1 MKTFFTWMNSH
12 RILAGM
18 GIILVM
24 IGGYYFFFRST
35 ETAVTST
42 DTTVTVARD
51 SFRVTVTG
59 SGQVAADSQVDLK
72 PVAAGDAIEVT
83 AVMVKNDQEVKK
95 GQLIATIDAED
106 ASRDVRQAE
115 LSLKSAKIKMQQT
128 AKEYAA
134 RNEDETLVRRSQEV
148 SVAQQELALEKAV
161 SKLADYSIRAP
172 FDGIVTG
179 LDVDG
184 GDTISQTTVLA
195 SVISKEM
202 KATITLNEV
211 DAAKVK
217 VGDMATLSFAAL
229 PNLTVSGKLAKID
242 TIGKASSGVVSYGAE
257 IVFEQ
262 QESTLRPGMSVTAD
276 IIVEEKMGVLV
287 VPNEALVYSDGQAY
301 VRVPAGAEDVA
312 RSQKKKVTVGS
323 TNNIVTEIES
333 GVRENDIVILT
344 SAAGTAAASTAN
356 QSGGFLNSLLR
367 SGSRSNGR

>member
-1 MKTFFTWMNSH
+1 MT
-12 RILAGM
+12 A
-18 GIILVM
+18 V
-24 IGGYYFFFRST
+24 YYSFFRST
-35 ETAVTST
+35 TDIVTSV
-42 DTTVTVARD
+42 DTQVSVTRD
-51 SFRVTVTG
+51 TIRVTVTG

-95 GQLIATIDAED
+95 GELIATIDAED

-134 RNEDETLVRRSQEV
+134 RNEDETLVRRAQEISV
-148 SVAQQELALEKAV
+148 SQQELALQKAV

-202 KATITLNEV
+202 KAAITLNEV
-211 DAAKVK
+211 DAAKIK
-217 VGDMATLSFAAL
+217 VGDTATLSFAAL
-229 PNLTVSGKLAKID
+229 PDMVVTGKVAKLD
-242 TIGKASSGVVSYGAE
+242 TIGKATSGVVSYGAE
-257 IVFEQ
+257 IVFDK
-262 QESTLRPGMSVTAD
+262 QESALRPGMSVTAD
-276 IIVEEKMGVLV
+276 ITVEERANVLV
-287 VPNEALVYSDGQAY
+287 VPNEALTYSDGQAY
-301 VRVPAGAEDVA
+301 VRVPAESGNVA
-312 RSQKKKVTVGS
+312 KVQKKKVTVGS
-323 TNNIVTEIES
+323 TNNVITEIQT
-333 GVRENDIVILT
+333 GLRENDIVILT
-344 SAAGTAAASTAN
+344 STATPATGSATS

-367 SGSRSNGR
+367 GGARSNGR